1 VQFYGINDEE
11 TSTVKKYVNEKKL
24 QMPVLL
30 DSRQDVHRRYGVRAI
45 PTLPIIGPDGVIR
58 QHFIGSR
65 AESVLRKAMQWVL
78 EGKA

>member
-45 PTLPIIGPDGVIR
+45 PTLPIIGPDRVIR

-65 AESVLRKAMQWVL
+65 AESVLRKAIQWVL